1 MESAITVEKLTKKY
15 NGKHALNN
23 VSFKVK
29 KGEVFGYLGPNG
41 AGKSTTI
48 KILSGLIEQTSG
60 TVIIDGLDI
69 RRERVEYKKKIG
81 VVPETSNLY
90 PELSVIE
97 NLMFVSKLYHVPRTA
112 REEKINGLLTLF
124 NLKEYK
130 NQSFGKL
137 SKGLKRRAVLAAA
150 LVHDPD
156 IIFLDEPTSGLDIV
170 SARNIRQMIRN
181 FKEKGITVF
190 LTTHYIEEAGELCDR
205 IAILVKGEIVK
216 IDTPKAL
223 EDSVQ
228 EVPILEVTLDTMK
241 HIPDNL
247 FNELSAEEVIIHG
260 EKIRI
265 YTSSVSET
273 ISTLSRLSDANKFKI
288 TEINTLKPSME
299 DAFIKLT
306 GLSSEQMS
314 IDKEGKR

>member
-1 MESAITVEKLTKKY
+1 MESSIIVEELTKEY
-15 NGKHALNN
+15 NGKLALNN
-23 VSFKVK
+23 VSFNVK

-60 TVIIDGLDI
+60 NAFINGLDI
-69 RRERVEYKKKIG
+69 RRERVKIKKRIG

-90 PELSVIE
+90 PELSIIE
-97 NLMFVSKLYHVPRTA
+97 NLLFVSKLYHVPRAT
-112 REEKINGLLTLF
+112 REEKISELLTIF

-130 NQSFGKL
+130 NQGFGKL
-137 SKGLKRRAVLAAA
+137 SKGLKRRTVLAAA

-156 IIFLDEPTSGLDIV
+156 IIFLDEPTSGLDVV
-170 SARNIRQMIRN
+170 SARNLRMMIRN

-190 LTTHYIEEAGELCDR
+190 LTTHYIEEAGGLCDR
-205 IAILVKGEIVK
+205 IAILVNGKIVK
-216 IDTPKAL
+216 IDTPQAL
-223 EDSVQ
+223 EESVQ
-228 EVPILEVTLDTMK
+228 ETPILEVSIEASK
-241 HIPDNL
+241 PIHDNI
-247 FNELSAEEVIIHG
+247 FDELSAEEVLIHG

-265 YTSSVSET
+265 YTRSVSET
-273 ISTLSRLSDANKFKI
+273 LSTLSRLSKEQEFKI
-288 TEINTLKPSME
+288 TELNTLKPSME

-314 IDKEGKR
+314 VDKESKR